1 MRILFTI
8 WGLTDRRG
16 GSELHTLEVVEALA
30 ARGHEVVIYAGEI
43 GSLGRG
49 FQKSAGIR
57 VVSDPRDCPWTPD
70 VIHGMHR
77 IHALKA
83 LMAFPQTPSLLHTH
97 GFVPVLEKPFL
108 HPRIL
113 RYLVVSRG
121 LIKHWSDG
129 LGIPQDKIEFFPNHV
144 DLRKFHFRGTAPQLP
159 TRALLFSNGR
169 FTEDQITL
177 LKSACNSKGIA
188 FEAMGRCVGNQV
200 DNPEHI
206 IPKYDLVFAV
216 GRSALEAVA
225 VGCGVVPVHGEMAE
239 EMILPENYERFR
251 SQNMAIRILNHKKLS
266 EEWIREQL
274 ARWNPDHV
282 MEVTKLVRKTS
293 SLHAAVERLEVVYNE
308 VIRAQKETP
317 RASLE
322 EEIAAIQTML
332 QKEAAYEAPKKMRML
347 QSRMKNIESSWSWKL
362 TSPLREITN
371 WRYWVSQATF
381 KKAS

>member
-16 GSELHTLEVVEALA
+16 GSELHTLEVVEELA

-43 GSLGRG
+43 ASLGRD

-83 LMAFPQTPSLLHTH
+83 LMAFPRTPSLLHTH

-108 HPRIL
+108 HPRIF

-129 LGIPQDKIEFFPNHV
+129 LGIPAEKIEFFPNHV
-144 DLRKFHFRGTAPQLP
+144 DVRKFHCRGEAPHRP
-159 TRALLFSNGR
+159 ARALLFSNGR
-169 FTEDQITL
+169 FTQDQMAL
-177 LKSACNSKGIA
+177 LENVCSAQGME
-188 FEAMGRCVGNQV
+188 FEAMGRCVGKQV
-200 DNPEHI
+200 EHPEHL

-216 GRSALEAVA
+216 GRSALEAAA
-225 VGCGVVPVHGEMAE
+225 VGCGVIPVHGDMAE

-251 SQNMAIRILNHKKLS
+251 HQNMAIRILHHKKLS
-266 EEWIREQL
+266 EEWVREQL
-274 ARWNPDHV
+274 ARWNTDHIA
-282 MEVTKLVRKTS
+282 EVTKLVRES
-293 SLHAAVERLEVVYNE
+293 ASLHAAVERLEVIYDE
-308 VIRAQKETP
+308 VVRTQKETP

-347 QSRMKNIESSWSWKL
+347 QNRIKNIESSWSWRL

-371 WRYWVSQATF
+371 WHHWVSQATF
-381 KKAS
+381 NKAP